1 MLGMTPRNHRRTVS
15 RAGPSA
21 GGPSGHAVAPHP
33 APHPAPHLERG
44 ARAEAHAAAWL
55 EQQGL
60 VVIERNW
67 RCRFGEI
74 DLILCDGD
82 TLVFAEVRLRGNP
95 RFGGAAASIDARKQA
110 RLAASARMY
119 LARSPALRASPC
131 RFDAVLMNDAEGAG
145 LEWIRNAFDA

>member
-1 MLGMTPRNHRRTVS
+1 MIPRNHRRTAS
-15 RAGPSA
+15 PGGPSA
-21 GGPSGHAVAPHP
+21 DKLSGEAIASDR
-33 APHPAPHLERG
+33 APHLERG

-55 EQQGL
+55 ERQGL
-60 VVIERNW
+60 VVIGRNW

-110 RLAASARMY
+110 RLVASARMY
-119 LARSPALRASPC
+119 LARSPALRANPC